1 MSRCLDLCSD
11 QPLLGSATISQH
23 LVIVDRLRPWTAKT
37 QDCLTLPP
45 EWQARLD
52 DWRAQEIPFTLLAR
66 HSDQGAIHS
75 FEWRQGRVTDREG
88 APVSEKFLVC
98 THGSRDVCCGTLG
111 PRLAQALRAAG
122 HQEVW
127 EVSHIG
133 GHRFA
138 PTLWH
143 LPSWRVY
150 GRLSLESPQCLPR
163 FLRGHAAYQPPL
175 QVMEAR
181 LFQER
186 GLWPLWLE
194 PGEGGCLVHWPDGTC
209 ESWHFSLARHE
220 HHGPMSCRDIPEG
233 KYEPYTSLEVVAAE
247 MSNFQPAEGV
257 QG

>member
-11 QPLLGSATISQH
+11 QPLLGSASTSH
-23 LVIVDRLRPWTAKT
+23 RLVVVDRPRPWPAKT

-52 DWRAQEIPFTLLAR
+52 EWRVRKTAFTLLAR
-66 HSDQGAIHS
+66 HSDQGQIQAFS
-75 FEWRQGRVTDREG
+75 WEQGLVTDLAG
-88 APVSEKFLVC
+88 LPVSEKFLVC

-143 LPSWRVY
+143 LPSWRFY
-150 GRLSLESPQCLPR
+150 GRLPLENPECLPR
-163 FLRGHAAYQPPL
+163 YLRGNAAYKPPL
-175 QVMEAR
+175 QLMEAR
-181 LFQER
+181 LYQER
-186 GLWPLWLE
+186 GCWPLYLE
-194 PGEGGCLVHWPDGTC
+194 AVEGGCQVHWPDGSRQVWQFT
-209 ESWHFSLARHE
+209 LATHE
-220 HHGPMSCRDIPEG
+220 HHGPMSCRDIPDG
-233 KYEPYTSLEVVAAE
+233 KIEPYTSLEVVHAVE
-247 MSNFQPAEGV
+247 QLSTP
-257 QG
+257 